1 MAVPSSQSLTL
12 PLLKILQDGKI
23 HILKDLY
30 RQLAEDIRL
39 SEADK
44 NELLPSGAERTFNNR
59 VRWAKTYLEK
69 GGFLRTVSKARYV
82 ITKRGLEVLASE
94 ANFINVYP
102 LEFDE
107 QNQFSS
113 ISDQELLEETSNTTF
128 QITENDTPEEIL
140 EKSYYRMSEDLST
153 ELLSKIKECSPE
165 FLEKLVVDL
174 LLAMDYGGT
183 KEDAGQA
190 IGRRGDGGIDGII
203 KEDKLGLDTIYIQ
216 AKRWN
221 NTVGRPDI
229 QAFAGS
235 LEGQRAKKG
244 VFITTSKFTNEA
256 KDYVQVINK
265 KIALIDG
272 EWLAQL
278 MIEYGLGVSECKR
291 YIVKRIDTDYFVDE
305 EVSSGKVG
313 DKL

>member
-1 MAVPSSQSLTL
+1 MVAVPDYQALML
-12 PLLKILQDGKI
+12 PLLKNLQDGKE
-23 HILKDLY
+23 HLLKDLY
-30 RQLAEDIRL
+30 RQLAEDLRL
-39 SEADK
+39 SEADI
-44 NELLPSGAERTFNNR
+44 NELIPSGAERKLNNR

-69 GGFLRTVSKARYV
+69 GELLRTVSPGRYV
-82 ITKRGLEVLASE
+82 ITQRGQEVLSSNAKL
-94 ANFINVYP
+94 INVYP
-102 LEFDE
+102 LDFDE

-113 ISDQELLEETSNTTF
+113 ISDQELLEETPNTTF

-174 LLAMDYGGT
+174 LLAMGYGGT

-190 IGRRGDGGIDGII
+190 IGRRGDEGIDGII
-203 KEDKLGLDTIYIQ
+203 KEDKLGLETIYIQ

-221 NTVGRPDI
+221 NTIGRPDI

-244 VFITTSKFTNEA
+244 VFITTSKFSNEA
-256 KDYVQVINK
+256 KDYVQIINK

-291 YIVKRIDTDYFVDE
+291 YIEKRIDSDYFVDG
-305 EVSSGKVG
+305 EV
-313 DKL
+313 

>member
-1 MAVPSSQSLTL
+1 MAVPDSQALML
-12 PLLKILQDGKI
+12 PILKILEDGKV
-23 HILKDLY
+23 HLLKDLY

-44 NELLPSGAERTFNNR
+44 NELLPSGAERKFNNR

-69 GGFLRTVSKARYV
+69 GGLIRTVSKARYV
-82 ITKRGLEVLASE
+82 ITKRGREVLAS
-94 ANFINVYP
+94 NPNLINVYP

-113 ISDQELLEETSNTTF
+113 ISDQELLEESSTTTF

-140 EKSYYRMSEDLST
+140 EKSYHRMREELST
-153 ELLSKIKECSPE
+153 ELLRMIKECSPE
-165 FLEKLVVDL
+165 FLEMVVDL
-174 LLAMDYGGT
+174 LLAMGYGGT
-183 KEDAGQA
+183 KEDVGQA
-190 IGRRGDGGIDGII
+190 IGRRGDEGIDGII
-203 KEDKLGLDTIYIQ
+203 KEDKLGLETIYIQ

-221 NTVGRPDI
+221 NTIGRPDI

-244 VFITTSKFTNEA
+244 VFITTSKFSTEA
-256 KDYVQVINK
+256 KDYVQNINK

-272 EWLAQL
+272 EWLVQL
-278 MIEYGLGVSECKR
+278 MIEYGLGVLECKR
-291 YIVKRIDTDYFVDE
+291 FVVKRINKDYFGGEGV
-305 EVSSGKVG
+305 
-313 DKL
+313 